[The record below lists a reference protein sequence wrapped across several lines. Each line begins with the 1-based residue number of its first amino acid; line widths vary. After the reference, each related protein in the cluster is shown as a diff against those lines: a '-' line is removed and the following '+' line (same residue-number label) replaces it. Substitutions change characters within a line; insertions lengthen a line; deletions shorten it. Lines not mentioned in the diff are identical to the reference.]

1 MSPTASNKKKEGFVV
16 EVAQLSLVKD
26 WINSQ
31 YFQLKSSYKYKYV
44 LLAHDLSLSP
54 EQIGVVRVSAF
65 QTLGCS

>member
-1 MSPTASNKKKEGFVV
+1 MSPTASNKKKEGFV

-44 LLAHDLSLSP
+44 LLAHDLSLLP

>member
-1 MSPTASNKKKEGFVV
+1 MSPTASNKKKEGFV

-31 YFQLKSSYKYKYV
+31 YFQLKSSYKYV

>member
-1 MSPTASNKKKEGFVV
+1 MSPTASNKKKEGFV

-44 LLAHDLSLSP
+44 LPAHDLSLSP
-54 EQIGVVRVSAF
+54 EQTGVVRVSAF